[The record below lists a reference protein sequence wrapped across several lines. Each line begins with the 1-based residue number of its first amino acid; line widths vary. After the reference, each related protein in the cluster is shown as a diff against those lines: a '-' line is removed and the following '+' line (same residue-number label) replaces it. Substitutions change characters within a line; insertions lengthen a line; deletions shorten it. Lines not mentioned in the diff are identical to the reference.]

1 MSTDSQAG
9 DVFSDHFASQET
21 KSHQQPS
28 DLGTHRRVN
37 PHKQMLFRPTYSY
50 LMQNIAQAFRDTSE
64 QSVLLLYLSAPG
76 VKILKNEEALK
87 HGFTGGIA
95 TRGSKVHTGEKPNE
109 FTELSQVSNCLHPA
123 DLLPFTRKPMFMVV
137 ESNNSVC
144 FQGVPRV
151 FNQPFLC
158 LMSPTSYVQ
167 PNTSQVGNLFTLFL
181 HMPILGLLSVTGVN
195 QMDAEQWEVA
205 KKHTEALLSILADE
219 LGNTLQDSE
228 NRKFLGD
235 VFLRRLMAHHQFCY
249 TVLYYHHLHSDDP
262 AYLPTSYPEFP
273 NSLLT
278 LEPVCEKL
286 RALVETLKSENQFP
300 RLFASDIV
308 NSQTVETSQTTQ
320 QAESTMSNVSSPDHA
335 ETMDVDSR

>member
-1 MSTDSQAG
+1 
-9 DVFSDHFASQET
+9 
-21 KSHQQPS
+21 
-28 DLGTHRRVN
+28 
-37 PHKQMLFRPTYSY
+37 MLFRPTYSY
-50 LMQNIAQAFRDTSE
+50 LMQNIAQAFRDTSD

-95 TRGSKVHTGEKPNE
+95 TRGAKAHTGEKPNE

-123 DLLPFTRKPMFMVV
+123 DLLPFTRKPVFLVV
-137 ESNNSVC
+137 ESNNSVS
-144 FQGVPRV
+144 FQGIPRV

-167 PNTSQVGNLFTLFL
+167 ANTSQFGNLFTLFL
-181 HMPILGLLSVTGVN
+181 HIPILGLLSVTGVN
-195 QMDAEQWEVA
+195 QMDAEQWEAA
-205 KKHTEALLSILADE
+205 KKHTEALLSILTDE
-219 LGNTLQDSE
+219 LANALQDSD

-235 VFLRRLMAHHQFCY
+235 VFLRRLMIHHQFCH
-249 TVLYYHHLHSDDP
+249 TVLFYHHLHSDDP

-286 RALVETLKSENQFP
+286 RALVRTLKSENQFS
-300 RLFASDIV
+300 RLFASDTV
-308 NSQTVETSQTTQ
+308 HSQTAKADQTTQ
-320 QAESTMSNVSSPDHA
+320 QMESTTSNISSPDRV
-335 ETMDVDSR
+335 ETMDVDSRQ